1 MEASVIVG
9 LLVIAAVW
17 SVYLL
22 PQVFGERRD
31 APLNSTE
38 EFDRWTHSISYVQK
52 HSTDFLASPS
62 REVIKNR
69 RRRTLSVLVG
79 LVTVSLGSAWYFSSL
94 PLLLVGLF
102 FGSLLALYLMVLSQ
116 MHKQRLERQK
126 VTHVA
131 ERLSEWEEPQ
141 IKVIAN

>member
-1 MEASVIVG
+1 MDASVIVG

-22 PQVFGERRD
+22 PQVFGERKD
-31 APLNSTE
+31 APINSTE
-38 EFDRWTHSISYVQK
+38 EFDRWTHSIAHVQK
-52 HSTDFLASPS
+52 QSTDVLASPS

-69 RRRTLSVLVG
+69 RRRTLTG
-79 LVTVSLGSAWYFSSL
+79 LIALIAISLALAWYLNSL

-102 FGSLLALYLMVLSQ
+102 FGSLLALYLTVLSAVQ
-116 MHKQRLERQK
+116 KSRLERQK
-126 VTHVA
+126 VIHVA
-131 ERLSEWEEPQ
+131 ERPSEWDEPQ

>member
-22 PQVFGERRD
+22 PQVFGDRKD
-31 APLNSTE
+31 APISSTE
-38 EFDRWTHSISYVQK
+38 EFDRWTHSIAHVQK
-52 HSTDFLASPS
+52 HSTAFLASPT

-69 RRRTLSVLVG
+69 RRRTLTALVG
-79 LVTVSLGSAWYFSSL
+79 LIVVALALAWYLNSL

-102 FGSLLALYLMVLSQ
+102 FVSLLALYLTVLSAVQ
-116 MHKQRLERQK
+116 KNRLERQK
-126 VTHVA
+126 VVHVA
-131 ERLSEWEEPQ
+131 ERPSEWEEPQ

>member
-31 APLNSTE
+31 APISSTE
-38 EFDRWTHSISYVQK
+38 EFDRWTHSIAHVQK
-52 HSTDFLASPS
+52 KSTEILASPS

-69 RRRTLSVLVG
+69 RRRTLTSLIAMTA
-79 LVTVSLGSAWYFSSL
+79 LSLGAAWFLNSL

-102 FGSLLALYLMVLSQ
+102 FGSLLALYLTVLSAVQ
-116 MHKQRLERQK
+116 KSRLERQK
-126 VTHVA
+126 VIHVA
-131 ERLSEWEEPQ
+131 ERPSEWEEPQ

>member
-22 PQVFGERRD
+22 PQVFGERKD
-31 APLNSTE
+31 APINSTE

-52 HSTDFLASPS
+52 HSTDFLASPT
-62 REVIKNR
+62 REVIRNR
-69 RRRTLSVLVG
+69 RRRTLTVLISLIVASMG
-79 LVTVSLGSAWYFSSL
+79 LAWYMNSL

-102 FGSLLALYLMVLSQ
+102 LGSLLALYLTVLSQ
-116 MHKQRLERQK
+116 MQKNRLERQK
-126 VTHVA
+126 VIHVA
-131 ERLSEWEEPQ
+131 ERPSEWEEPQ
-141 IKVIAN
+141 IKVVAN

>member
-31 APLNSTE
+31 APISSTE
-38 EFDRWTHSISYVQK
+38 EFDRWTHSIAHVQK
-52 HSTDFLASPS
+52 KGTEILASPS

-69 RRRTLSVLVG
+69 RRRTLTSLIAMIA
-79 LVTVSLGSAWYFSSL
+79 LSLGAAWYLNSL

-102 FGSLLALYLMVLSQ
+102 FGSLLALYLTVLSAVQ
-116 MHKQRLERQK
+116 KNRLERQK
-126 VTHVA
+126 VIHVA
-131 ERLSEWEEPQ
+131 ERPSEWEEPQ

>member
-1 MEASVIVG
+1 MDASVIVG

-31 APLNSTE
+31 APINSTE
-38 EFDRWTHSISYVQK
+38 EFDRWTHSIAHVQK
-52 HSTDFLASPS
+52 QNTDVIASPT

-69 RRRTLSVLVG
+69 RRRTLTG
-79 LVTVSLGSAWYFSSL
+79 LIALIAISLALAWYLNSL

-102 FGSLLALYLMVLSQ
+102 FGSLLGLYLTVLSAVQ
-116 MHKQRLERQK
+116 KSRLERQK
-126 VTHVA
+126 VIHVA
-131 ERLSEWEEPQ
+131 ERPSEWEEPQ

>member
-22 PQVFGERRD
+22 PQVFGERKD
-31 APLNSTE
+31 TPINSTE

-52 HSTDFLASPS
+52 HSAAFLASPS

-69 RRRTLSVLVG
+69 RRRTLTALMALVMA
-79 LVTVSLGSAWYFSSL
+79 SLGAAWLLNSL

-116 MHKQRLERQK
+116 MQRQRLERQK
-126 VTHVA
+126 VIHVA
-131 ERLSEWEEPQ
+131 ERPSEWEEPQ